1 MKTLILICLVAAC
14 HPSIRSWPSNY
25 EKALTRWSSIED
37 INAWI
42 GAHFEY
48 DMERALALSETQR
61 TGTSQ
66 TPIYTPEHLY
76 GVPRGT
82 CVDLARFAYE
92 TALRVVPGMTLH
104 YLMVEFEPLEIRG
117 NTMRRHWFVT
127 FERNGKLYGFG
138 DSNRP
143 GIITGPYD
151 SLAEMVH
158 DYEQYRARKIVDAQQ
173 RDSFE
178 KRQKMVRQRAIGR
191 SRS

>member
-1 MKTLILICLVAAC
+1 MKSLVLICLAAAC
-14 HPSIRSWPSNY
+14 HPSVRPSPAKY
-25 EKALTRWSSIED
+25 EEVLTRWSSIED

-48 DMERALALSETQR
+48 DMERALTLSETQR
-61 TGTSQ
+61 AGDSQ
-66 TPIYTPEHLY
+66 TPIYTPDRLFS
-76 GVPRGT
+76 VPRGT

-92 TALRVVPGMTLH
+92 TALRVVPGMRLH
-104 YLMVEFEPLEIRG
+104 YLMIEFEPLEIRG

-127 FERNGKLYGFG
+127 FERNEKLYGFA

-143 GIITGPYD
+143 GVITGPYE
-151 SLAEMVH
+151 SLEEMVR
-158 DYEQYRARKIVDAQQ
+158 DYEQYRERKIVDAQQ

-178 KRQKMVRQRAIGR
+178 KRKKLRQRAIGR